1 MRHTCVISIISGT
14 YHDFIKVSLL
24 PGLKRLK
31 PCHVYIYCLPIV
43 FENKKKNNKK
53 KWKLCCEAWN
63 PKSKL
68 IDTNKGQMD
77 IGCHIT
83 SHFIFKICYDVSED
97 KSSPEFRS
105 FRDNIYCLLSKRYNH
120 TLKYDVVMK
129 HRRIIVHW
137 KLNRL
142 IVVRF
147 KQKKKIILRSSVYT
161 VILNLLGFTN
171 LMTHLWNSS
180 ILTLTIPM
188 SRDWY
193 EFNNWPLPGTYLQHF
208 SYLV

>member
-1 MRHTCVISIISGT
+1 MFISI
-14 YHDFIKVSLL
+14 
-24 PGLKRLK
+24 
-31 PCHVYIYCLPIV
+31 VYPSSSRT
-43 FENKKKNNKK
+43 KKNNKK

-120 TLKYDVVMK
+120 TLKYDVAMK

-147 KQKKKIILRSSVYT
+147 KQKKNKKKILRTSVFT

-171 LMTHLWNSS
+171 LMTHLWNSF
-180 ILTLTIPM
+180 ILTLMIPM

-193 EFNNWPLPGTYLQHF
+193 EFNNWPLPSSYLQHF
-208 SYLV
+208 LYLV

>member
-1 MRHTCVISIISGT
+1 
-14 YHDFIKVSLL
+14 
-24 PGLKRLK
+24 
-31 PCHVYIYCLPIV
+31 
-43 FENKKKNNKK
+43 
-53 KWKLCCEAWN
+53 
-63 PKSKL
+63 
-68 IDTNKGQMD
+68 MD

-147 KQKKKIILRSSVYT
+147 KQKKN
-161 VILNLLGFTN
+161 NLAYICVHCHFEPPRIYEPHDTFIS
-171 LMTHLWNSS
+171 LWNSF

-193 EFNNWPLPGTYLQHF
+193 EFNNWPLPGSCVLTTFLVF
-208 SYLV
+208 SFNIREKKNGVR

>member
-1 MRHTCVISIISGT
+1 MFISI
-14 YHDFIKVSLL
+14 
-24 PGLKRLK
+24 
-31 PCHVYIYCLPIV
+31 VYPSSSRT
-43 FENKKKNNKK
+43 KKKIIEK

-97 KSSPEFRS
+97 KSSEDKSSTEFRS

-129 HRRIIVHW
+129 QRRRIVHW
-137 KLNRL
+137 KPNRL

-147 KQKKKIILRSSVYT
+147 KQKKKKILRTSV
-161 VILNLLGFTN
+161 
-171 LMTHLWNSS
+171 
-180 ILTLTIPM
+180 TLSFWT
-188 SRDWY
+188 S
-193 EFNNWPLPGTYLQHF
+193 
-208 SYLV
+208 

>member
-1 MRHTCVISIISGT
+1 MSCL
-14 YHDFIKVSLL
+14 YLL
-24 PGLKRLK
+24 CTHRLR
-31 PCHVYIYCLPIV
+31 
-43 FENKKKNNKK
+43 EQKK

-147 KQKKKIILRSSVYT
+147 KQKNKIKIKSCVHLFTLPFWTSQDLRTSWHIYGT
-161 VILNLLGFTN
+161 LLF
-171 LMTHLWNSS
+171 W
-180 ILTLTIPM
+180 
-188 SRDWY
+188 R
-193 EFNNWPLPGTYLQHF
+193 
-208 SYLV
+208 

>member
-1 MRHTCVISIISGT
+1 MSCL
-14 YHDFIKVSLL
+14 YLL
-24 PGLKRLK
+24 FTHRLR
-31 PCHVYIYCLPIV
+31 
-43 FENKKKNNKK
+43 EQKKNNKK

-147 KQKKKIILRSSVYT
+147 KQKK
-161 VILNLLGFTN
+161 NPN
-171 LMTHLWNSS
+171 LMTHLWNSF

-193 EFNNWPLPGTYLQHF
+193 EFNNWPLPGSYLQHF

>member
-1 MRHTCVISIISGT
+1 
-14 YHDFIKVSLL
+14 
-24 PGLKRLK
+24 
-31 PCHVYIYCLPIV
+31 
-43 FENKKKNNKK
+43 
-53 KWKLCCEAWN
+53 
-63 PKSKL
+63 
-68 IDTNKGQMD
+68 MD

-97 KSSPEFRS
+97 KSSEDKSSTEFRS

-129 HRRIIVHW
+129 QRRRIVHW
-137 KLNRL
+137 KPNRL

-147 KQKKKIILRSSVYT
+147 KQKKNKNKILRTSVYT
-161 VILNLLGFTN
+161 AILNLLGFTN
-171 LMTHLWNSS
+171 LMTHLWNSF

-193 EFNNWPLPGTYLQHF
+193 EFNNWPLPSSYLQHF

>member
-1 MRHTCVISIISGT
+1 MSCL
-14 YHDFIKVSLL
+14 YLL
-24 PGLKRLK
+24 FTHRLR
-31 PCHVYIYCLPIV
+31 
-43 FENKKKNNKK
+43 EQKKNNLK

-97 KSSPEFRS
+97 KSSEDKSSTEFRS

-129 HRRIIVHW
+129 QRRRIVHW
-137 KLNRL
+137 KPNRL

-147 KQKKKIILRSSVYT
+147 KQKKKKILRTSV
-161 VILNLLGFTN
+161 
-171 LMTHLWNSS
+171 
-180 ILTLTIPM
+180 TLSFWT
-188 SRDWY
+188 S
-193 EFNNWPLPGTYLQHF
+193 
-208 SYLV
+208 

>member
-1 MRHTCVISIISGT
+1 
-14 YHDFIKVSLL
+14 
-24 PGLKRLK
+24 
-31 PCHVYIYCLPIV
+31 
-43 FENKKKNNKK
+43 
-53 KWKLCCEAWN
+53 
-63 PKSKL
+63 
-68 IDTNKGQMD
+68 MD

-105 FRDNIYCLLSKRYNH
+105 FRDNVYCLLSKRYNH
-120 TLKYDVVMK
+120 TLKYDV
-129 HRRIIVHW
+129 HW

-147 KQKKKIILRSSVYT
+147 KQKNKNKILRTSVYT

-193 EFNNWPLPGTYLQHF
+193 EFNNWPLPGSCVLTTFLVF
-208 SYLV
+208 SFNIREKKNGVR

>member
-1 MRHTCVISIISGT
+1 MSCL
-14 YHDFIKVSLL
+14 YLL
-24 PGLKRLK
+24 FTHRLR
-31 PCHVYIYCLPIV
+31 
-43 FENKKKNNKK
+43 EQKKKNNKK

-137 KLNRL
+137 KPNRL

-147 KQKKKIILRSSVYT
+147 KQKKKKN
-161 VILNLLGFTN
+161 NLAFICLHCHFEPPRIYEPHDTFMELFYFDVNDSYVTWLVRVQQLTSTKQLLTTFLVFSLTSRRKKKLGV
-171 LMTHLWNSS
+171 
-180 ILTLTIPM
+180 
-188 SRDWY
+188 R
-193 EFNNWPLPGTYLQHF
+193 
-208 SYLV
+208 

>member
-1 MRHTCVISIISGT
+1 MFISI
-14 YHDFIKVSLL
+14 
-24 PGLKRLK
+24 
-31 PCHVYIYCLPIV
+31 VYPSSSRT
-43 FENKKKNNKK
+43 KKKIKK

-105 FRDNIYCLLSKRYNH
+105 CRDNIYCLLSKRYNH

-137 KLNRL
+137 KPNRL

-147 KQKKKIILRSSVYT
+147 KQKKTK
-161 VILNLLGFTN
+161 TN
-171 LMTHLWNSS
+171 LMTHLWNSF

-193 EFNNWPLPGTYLQHF
+193 EFNNWPLPGSYFQHF

>member
-1 MRHTCVISIISGT
+1 MFISI
-14 YHDFIKVSLL
+14 
-24 PGLKRLK
+24 
-31 PCHVYIYCLPIV
+31 VYPSSSRTK
-43 FENKKKNNKK
+43 NKKIKK

-147 KQKKKIILRSSVYT
+147 KQKKNKNKILRTSVYT

-171 LMTHLWNSS
+171 LMTHLWNSNDS
-180 ILTLTIPM
+180 YVTWLVRVQQLTSTKQLLTT
-188 SRDWY
+188 
-193 EFNNWPLPGTYLQHF
+193 FLVF
-208 SYLV
+208 SLTSGRKKNLV

>member
-1 MRHTCVISIISGT
+1 MSCL
-14 YHDFIKVSLL
+14 YLL
-24 PGLKRLK
+24 FTHRLR
-31 PCHVYIYCLPIV
+31 
-43 FENKKKNNKK
+43 EQKKNNKK

-147 KQKKKIILRSSVYT
+147 KQKKIKNKILRTSVYT
-161 VILNLLGFTN
+161 AILNLLGFTN

-180 ILTLTIPM
+180 ILSLTIPM

-193 EFNNWPLPGTYLQHF
+193 EFNNWPLPGSCVLTTFLVF
-208 SYLV
+208 SFNIREKKNGVR

>member
-1 MRHTCVISIISGT
+1 MSCLYLLFTHRLREQKKII
-14 YHDFIKVSLL
+14 
-24 PGLKRLK
+24 
-31 PCHVYIYCLPIV
+31 
-43 FENKKKNNKK
+43 KK

-97 KSSPEFRS
+97 KSSPELRS

-129 HRRIIVHW
+129 QRRIIVHW

-147 KQKKKIILRSSVYT
+147 KQKIKKNLAYICYT

-171 LMTHLWNSS
+171 LMTHLWNSF

-193 EFNNWPLPGTYLQHF
+193 EFNNWPLPSSYLQHF

>member
-1 MRHTCVISIISGT
+1 MFISI
-14 YHDFIKVSLL
+14 
-24 PGLKRLK
+24 
-31 PCHVYIYCLPIV
+31 VYPSSSRT
-43 FENKKKNNKK
+43 KKNNKK

-129 HRRIIVHW
+129 HRRRIIVHW

-171 LMTHLWNSS
+171 LMTHYFDVKRFLCHVTGTSS
-180 ILTLTIPM
+180 TTDLYQAATYNI
-188 SRDWY
+188 SRI
-193 EFNNWPLPGTYLQHF
+193 
-208 SYLV
+208 

>member
-1 MRHTCVISIISGT
+1 MRHTCVISIISST

-31 PCHVYIYCLPIV
+31 PCHVITIV
-43 FENKKKNNKK
+43 YPSSSRTKK

-129 HRRIIVHW
+129 HRGIIVHW

-147 KQKKKIILRSSVYT
+147 KQKNK
-161 VILNLLGFTN
+161 
-171 LMTHLWNSS
+171 
-180 ILTLTIPM
+180 
-188 SRDWY
+188 
-193 EFNNWPLPGTYLQHF
+193 
-208 SYLV
+208 